1 MAGDA
6 GEASGDEPL
15 YAGGGVAVSAARIVT
30 SKGTFAVASVARVRS
45 AYTQG
50 GRVAAAV
57 LVLAGT
63 AGALGFAWQGEV
75 EWAVVG
81 GAVALF
87 GVASAFVRPAG
98 YLYLTTGDREQ
109 LVARGGADEIAKA
122 SEAIER
128 AMARRR

>member
-1 MAGDA
+1 MAGDT

-15 YAGGGVAVSAARIVT
+15 YSGGGVAVSAARIVT
-30 SKGTFAVASVARVRS
+30 GKGTFAVASVARVRS

-50 GRVAAAV
+50 GRAAAFV
-57 LVLAGT
+57 LVPVGL
-63 AGALGFAWQGEV
+63 AGALGFAWLGEPF
-75 EWAVVG
+75 WATVG
-81 GAVALF
+81 GAVALL
-87 GVASAFVRPAG
+87 GVGSVFVRPAG